1 MRGKKISEIDVAF
14 PASVVWDVY
23 STRKLSEV
31 VKTIPNF
38 RGKQEVI
45 GDGGVGT
52 IISGELPPGGPYGAY
67 REKWV
72 TIDHENRV
80 KETDTIEGGVLDVGF
95 VFYRLRF
102 EIAEEGPNASRIKT
116 IIMYE
121 IKDEFA
127 AGNEYIADQ
136 NLAQM
141 ETMARAVVKYLDDTN
156 AAAAAAAAAPLPL

>member
-1 MRGKKISEIDVAF
+1 MRGKKISEIDVPF

-52 IISGELPPGGPYGAY
+52 IISGALPPGGPYGAY
-67 REKWV
+67 KERWV

-80 KETDTIEGGVLDVGF
+80 KETDTIEGGVLDVGYT
-95 VFYRLRF
+95 FYRLRF
-102 EIAEEGPNASRIKT
+102 EIVADGPNASRIKT

-127 AGNEYIADQ
+127 ANESIADQ

-141 ETMARAVVKYLDDTN
+141 ETMARAVAKYLADTS
-156 AAAAAAAAAPLPL
+156 APTFNPL